1 MNTNRE
7 EFKIKN
13 NSLPI
18 ADVYRQSFYLSWR
31 QLYQLKYRPFV
42 KGLLT
47 IEYAALAARV
57 FHNYYRVIKTIIH
70 NYYRAIKTIIHNYYR
85 AIKTIIHNYY
95 RAVKTMIHNY
105 YRAIKTIIHNYYRA
119 IKTIIHNYYRAIKTI
134 IHNYYRSIKTIIAPI
149 FLQKFYPYT
158 SRVSRVSCIGSIF
171 IGWNVYLNRVM
182 RIIFQGERKMILHVI
197 LPCSYRHTPR
207 IFWKEMV
214 SKSYIR
220 KKVGRVS
227 GVVGDKCP
235 YKNTSSPIWTLLYLS
250 VYFLCFV
257 LCVSDLSNIAG
268 FFRVFFKML
277 EWKTCKFSMS
287 GWLIM

>member
-57 FHNYYRVIKTIIH
+57 FHNYYR
-70 NYYRAIKTIIHNYYR
+70 AIKTIIHNYYR

-119 IKTIIHNYYRAIKTI
+119 IKTIIHNYYR
-134 IHNYYRSIKTIIAPI
+134 SIKTIIAPF

-182 RIIFQGERKMILHVI
+182 RIIFQGERKIILHVI

-220 KKVGRVS
+220 KKIGRVS
-227 GVVGDKCP
+227 GVVGDKYP
-235 YKNTSSPIWTLLYLS
+235 YKNTSSPIWTLVYLS